1 MSLQTFEWGQ
11 TNNDIKEDPL
21 KKHGIIPSL
30 DKLNRDLNKR
40 FGEFDGQLASTKT
53 AVKEL
58 LDDSGKKSK
67 TESDERD
74 EEIGH
79 LANLMSQ
86 VLRNIY
92 GEDEALKM
100 INEDKVKKYMRDEA
114 NETWNQWFWNKLLR

>member
-30 DKLNRDLNKR
+30 DKLNRDLNKK
-40 FGEFDGQLASTKT
+40 FGEFDGQLASTQIN
-53 AVKEL
+53 VKKL
-58 LDDSGKKSK
+58 LDNSGKKSK

-86 VLRNIY
+86 VLRSVY

-100 INEDKVKKYMRDEA
+100 IDEDKVKKYERDEA
-114 NETWNQWFWNKLLR
+114 NETWSQWLWKLLR